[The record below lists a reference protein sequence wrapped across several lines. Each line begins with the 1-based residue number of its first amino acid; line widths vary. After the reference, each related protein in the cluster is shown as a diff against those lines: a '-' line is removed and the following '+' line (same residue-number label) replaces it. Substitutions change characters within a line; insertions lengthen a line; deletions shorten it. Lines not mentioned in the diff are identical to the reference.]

1 MKKWSLIT
9 VFLLAINFYSIE
21 NFAQCTDGGI
31 CQLGG
36 HLLEEEAGEMF
47 NISTYFKYGYSGKED
62 SVKYYSFVVD
72 GYYNVLDKSS
82 IQLMI
87 PYNIQSGPLGD
98 VSGIGDIIVSWNQGL
113 YNDGNSSLNALVG
126 IKLATGDD
134 IKDSL
139 PQVYQSG
146 LGTNDLL
153 LGVNYTYERFLI
165 GAGYQLYGGRNNDT
179 YQLKKGNDLLL
190 RASYQFSFDDFS
202 IIPQLLYIQ
211 PLAESS
217 ILDSTSTNGD
227 TYVDV
232 EDSNQPQLNFLASL
246 EYRLND
252 NFALMGDF
260 AIPFIKRKVNLDGLQ
275 RAITASLGVMFSFN

>member
-1 MKKWSLIT
+1 MKRLSLISAI
-9 VFLLAINFYSIE
+9 LLAVNFYSIE

-31 CQLGG
+31 CKLGG
-36 HLLEEEAGEMF
+36 HLLEGEAGEIF

-62 SVKYYSFVVD
+62 DVQYYSFVVD
-72 GYYNVLDKSS
+72 GYYNVLEKSS
-82 IQLMI
+82 IQLII

-98 VSGIGDIIVSWNQGL
+98 VSGIGDMIVSWNQGL
-113 YNDGNSSLNALVG
+113 YSDGNSSISASVG
-126 IKLATGDD
+126 VKLATGDD

-139 PQVYQSG
+139 SQVYQSG

-153 LGVNYTYERFLI
+153 LGVNYAYKQFII

-179 YQLKKGNDLLL
+179 YQLEKGNDLLVK
-190 RASYQFSFDDFS
+190 ASYQFSFDEFS
-202 IIPQLLYIQ
+202 VIPQLLYIQ

-217 ILDSTSTNGD
+217 ILDSTSTEE
-227 TYVDV
+227 TYVNV
-232 EDSNQPQLNFLASL
+232 QDSNQPQLNLLVAM
-246 EYRLND
+246 EYRFND
-252 NFALMGDF
+252 NIALMGDF

>member
-1 MKKWSLIT
+1 MKKWSFII
-9 VFLLAINFYSIE
+9 VNLLAINFYLIE
-21 NFAQCTDGGI
+21 NYAQCTDGGI

-36 HLLEEEAGEMF
+36 HLLEKEERKVF
-47 NISTYFKYGYSGKED
+47 NVSTYLKYGYSGKED
-62 SVKYYSFVVD
+62 EIKYYSFVID

-82 IQLMI
+82 VQLMI

-98 VSGIGDIIVSWNQGL
+98 VSGIGDLIVSWNQGI
-113 YNDGNSSLNALVG
+113 YTDKNFSINISAG

-139 PQVYQSG
+139 PQAYQSG

-153 LGVNYTYERFLI
+153 FGVNYAYKNLSL
-165 GAGYQLYGGRNNDT
+165 GVGYQLYGGRNSNI

-190 RASYQFSFDDFS
+190 RILYQFLFNNFN

-217 ILDSTSTNGD
+217 ILDSTSTNGN
-227 TYVDV
+227 TYDV

-246 EYRLND
+246 QYRLND
-252 NFALMGDF
+252 NFTLMGDF
-260 AIPFIKRKVNLDGLQ
+260 AFPFIKRKVNLDGLK
-275 RAITASLGVMFSFN
+275 RAITASLGMMFSFN

>member
-9 VFLLAINFYSIE
+9 TIILASNFYSIE

-36 HLLEEEAGEMF
+36 HLLEGEEGEKF

-62 SVKYYSFVVD
+62 DVQYYSFVLD

-87 PYNIQSGPLGD
+87 PYNFQSGPLGD
-98 VSGIGDIIVSWNQGL
+98 VSGIGDMIISWNQGL
-113 YNDGNSSLNALVG
+113 YTDGNSSLSALVG

-153 LGVNYTYERFLI
+153 LGVNYTYGRFLI

-190 RASYQFSFDDFS
+190 RTSYQFSFGDFNV
-202 IIPQLLYIQ
+202 IPQLLYIQ

-246 EYRLND
+246 EYRLNN
-252 NFALMGDF
+252 NFALMGDLAF
-260 AIPFIKRKVNLDGLQ
+260 PFIKRKVNLDGLQ

>member
-1 MKKWSLIT
+1 MKKW
-9 VFLLAINFYSIE
+9 VFISAILMAVNFYSIE
-21 NFAQCTDGGI
+21 NLAQCTDGGI

-36 HLLEEEAGEMF
+36 HLLEGEAGEMF

-62 SVKYYSFVVD
+62 DVQYYSFVVD
-72 GYYNVLDKSS
+72 GYYNVLEKSA

-98 VSGIGDIIVSWNQGL
+98 VSGIGDLILSWNQGL
-113 YNDGNSSLNALVG
+113 YTDGNSSINASVG
-126 IKLATGDD
+126 VKLATGDD

-139 PQVYQSG
+139 SQVYQSG

-153 LGVNYTYERFLI
+153 FGVNYAYKQFVI

-179 YQLKKGNDLLL
+179 YQLEKGNDLLL
-190 RASYQFSFDDFS
+190 KASYKFSFDKLS
-202 IIPQLLYIQ
+202 VIPQLLYIQ

-217 ILDSTSTNGD
+217 ILDSTSTEEA
-227 TYVDV
+227 YVDV
-232 EDSNQPQLNFLASL
+232 QDSNQPQLNFLASL
-246 EYRLND
+246 EYRFDD
-252 NFALMGDF
+252 NIAVLGDF
-260 AIPFIKRKVNLDGLQ
+260 AIPFIERKVNLDGLQ

>member
-1 MKKWSLIT
+1 MKKWYLIST
-9 VFLLAINFYSIE
+9 ILLAINFYSIE

-36 HLLEEEAGEMF
+36 HMLEGEAGEKF
-47 NISTYFKYGYSGKED
+47 NVSTYFKYGYSGKED
-62 SVKYYSFVVD
+62 DVQYYSFVLD
-72 GYYNVLDKSS
+72 GYYNVLEKSS
-82 IQLMI
+82 IQLML

-98 VSGIGDIIVSWNQGL
+98 ISGIGDMIISWNQGL
-113 YNDGNSSLNALVG
+113 YTDGNSSINASLG
-126 IKLATGDD
+126 FKLATGSD

-153 LGVNYTYERFLI
+153 LGVSYAYNQFLI
-165 GAGYQLYGGRNNDT
+165 GAGYQMYGGRNSDT
-179 YQLKKGNDLLL
+179 YQLEKGNDLLL
-190 RASYQFSFDDFS
+190 RALYQFSFGDFS
-202 IIPQLLYIQ
+202 VIPQLLYIQ

-260 AIPFIKRKVNLDGLQ
+260 AFPFIERKVNLDGLQ
-275 RAITASLGVMFSFN
+275 RAITASVGVMFSFN

>member
-36 HLLEEEAGEMF
+36 HLLEDEAGEMF
-47 NISTYFKYGYSGKED
+47 NISTNFKYGYSGKED
-62 SVKYYSFVVD
+62 DVKYYSFIVD

-113 YNDGNSSLNALVG
+113 YTDGSSSLNALVG

-227 TYVDV
+227 TYIDV

-246 EYRLND
+246 KYRLNH

>member
-1 MKKWSLIT
+1 MKKWSFIYIILM
-9 VFLLAINFYSIE
+9 AANFYSIE

-36 HLLEEEAGEMF
+36 HLLEGEAGEKF

-62 SVKYYSFVVD
+62 DVQYYSFLVD
-72 GYYNVLDKSS
+72 GYYNVLEKSS

-98 VSGIGDIIVSWNQGL
+98 VSGIGDMIISWNQGL
-113 YNDGNSSLNALVG
+113 YTDGGSYINASLG
-126 IKLATGDD
+126 IKFATGDD

-139 PQVYQSG
+139 SQVYQSG

-153 LGVNYTYERFLI
+153 LGVNYAYKDLVV
-165 GAGYQLYGGRNNDT
+165 GVGYQLYGGRNNDT
-179 YQLKKGNDLLL
+179 YQLEKGNDLLL
-190 RASYQFSFDDFS
+190 KAAYQFSFDEFS
-202 IIPQLLYIQ
+202 VVPQLLYIQ

-217 ILDSTSTNGD
+217 ILDSTSTEE

-232 EDSNQPQLNFLASL
+232 QDSNQPQLNLLLAM

>member
-1 MKKWSLIT
+1 MKKWYLIST
-9 VFLLAINFYSIE
+9 ILLAINFYSIE

-36 HLLEEEAGEMF
+36 HLLEGEAGEKF

-62 SVKYYSFVVD
+62 DVQYYSFVLD
-72 GYYNVLDKSS
+72 GYYNVFEKSS

-98 VSGIGDIIVSWNQGL
+98 VSGIGDLIISWNQGL
-113 YNDGNSSLNALVG
+113 YTDGNSSINASLGV
-126 IKLATGDD
+126 KLATGDD

-153 LGVNYTYERFLI
+153 LGVSYAYNQFLI
-165 GAGYQLYGGRNNDT
+165 GAGYQLYGGRNSDT
-179 YQLKKGNDLLL
+179 YQLEKGDDLLL
-190 RASYQFSFDDFS
+190 RALYQFSFGDFS
-202 IIPQLLYIQ
+202 VIPQLLYIQ

-246 EYRLND
+246 EYRFND

-260 AIPFIKRKVNLDGLQ
+260 AFPFVERKVNLDGLQ
-275 RAITASLGVMFSFN
+275 RAITASVGVMFSFN

>member
-1 MKKWSLIT
+1 MKKWSLISAI
-9 VFLLAINFYSIE
+9 LLAINFYSIE

-36 HLLEEEAGEMF
+36 HLLEGEAGEMF

-62 SVKYYSFVVD
+62 DVQYYSFVVN
-72 GYYNVLDKSS
+72 GYYNVLEKSA

-98 VSGIGDIIVSWNQGL
+98 VSGIGDLILSWNQGIFS
-113 YNDGNSSLNALVG
+113 NENSSFNASLG
-126 IKLATGDD
+126 IKFATGDD

-153 LGVNYTYERFLI
+153 FGVNYAYEQFVI

-190 RASYQFSFDDFS
+190 KASYQFTFDNIS

-217 ILDSTSTNGD
+217 ILDSTSTDGEN
-227 TYVDV
+227 YVDV
-232 EDSNQPQLNFLASL
+232 EDSNQPQLNLLVAMEYKLNENLAL
-246 EYRLND
+246 L
-252 NFALMGDF
+252 GDF
-260 AIPFIKRKVNLDGLQ
+260 AIPFIQRKVNLDGLQ

>member
-1 MKKWSLIT
+1 MKKW
-9 VFLLAINFYSIE
+9 FLLYSFLIALSFYSIE
-21 NFAQCTDGGI
+21 NFAQCSDAGI

-36 HLLEEEAGEMF
+36 HMLEGETGKQF
-47 NISTYFKYGYSGKED
+47 NISTLFRYGYSGKED
-62 SVKYYSFVVD
+62 DVQYYSFVVD
-72 GYYNVLDKSS
+72 GYYNVLEKSS

-98 VSGIGDIIVSWNQGL
+98 VSGIGDLIVSWNQGL
-113 YNDGNSSLNALVG
+113 FSNENSSFNASLG
-126 IKLATGDD
+126 IKLATGDV

-146 LGTNDLL
+146 LGTNDIL
-153 LGVNYTYERFLI
+153 LGINYAYKNFVL
-165 GAGYQLYGGRNNDT
+165 GVGYQISGGRNNDT
-179 YQLKKGNDLLL
+179 YQLEKGDDLLL
-190 RASYQFSFDDFS
+190 RASYQFSFDKIN

-217 ILDSTSTNGD
+217 ILDSTSTEE

-232 EDSNQPQLNFLASL
+232 QDSNQPQLNLLVAM
-246 EYRLND
+246 EYKFND
-252 NFALMGDF
+252 NLALIGDF

>member
-1 MKKWSLIT
+1 MKKWSLKSVI
-9 VFLLAINFYSIE
+9 LLALSFYSIE

-36 HLLEEEAGEMF
+36 HMLEGEEGEMF

-62 SVKYYSFVVD
+62 DVQYYSFVLD
-72 GYYNVLDKSS
+72 GYYNVFDKSS
-82 IQLMI
+82 IQIMI

-98 VSGIGDIIVSWNQGL
+98 VSGIGDMIISWNQGL
-113 YNDGNSSLNALVG
+113 YTDGNASINASLG
-126 IKLATGDD
+126 FKLATGDD

-153 LGVNYTYERFLI
+153 FGVNYAYKNLVV

-179 YQLKKGNDLLL
+179 YQLEKGNDLLL

-202 IIPQLLYIQ
+202 VIPQLLYIQ

-227 TYVDV
+227 TYVNV

-252 NFALMGDF
+252 NIALMGDF

-275 RAITASLGVMFSFN
+275 RAITASLGVTFSFN